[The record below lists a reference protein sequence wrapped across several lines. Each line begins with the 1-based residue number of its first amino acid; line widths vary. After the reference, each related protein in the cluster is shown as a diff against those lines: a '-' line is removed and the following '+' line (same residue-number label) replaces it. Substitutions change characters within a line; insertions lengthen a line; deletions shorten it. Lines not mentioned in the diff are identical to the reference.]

1 MPVAKPDKQAG
12 DRFKG
17 GDVMETRSQ
26 VKKAILFDT
35 TLCIGCGA
43 CYEACKEK
51 NSLPRTHN
59 NFLRDTLSA
68 DTYTVVNRRAGRFV
82 RRMCMHCDSPTCV
95 SVCPVGAL
103 EKTAA
108 GPVLYDESKCMGCR
122 YCMQACPFNVP
133 AYEWDEPIPRIR
145 KCTLCADRIAEGLPT
160 ACASVCPTGATKFG
174 DRAGLI
180 AEARQRIHDNPGRYS
195 DHIYGIEEVGGTS
208 VLLLSDVPFDSLGYR
223 MDLMKAP
230 LPELTWEALQKIPGV
245 VTVGGALMSGI
256 YWITRRRAKVR
267 QALRDQAKD
276 IKPAAPSGSDS

>member
-1 MPVAKPDKQAG
+1 
-12 DRFKG
+12 
-17 GDVMETRSQ
+17 METRSQ

-230 LPELTWEALQKIPGV
+230 LPDLTWQALEKIPGV

-267 QALRDQAKD
+267 RALSEQAKD
-276 IKPAAPSGSDS
+276 IESAGPGESDS

>member
-230 LPELTWEALQKIPGV
+230 LPDLTWQALEKIPGV

-267 QALRDQAKD
+267 RALSEQAKD
-276 IKPAAPSGSDS
+276 IESAGPGESDS